1 MNAKEEFFEKAREI
15 LGAKG
20 LINASEAAKF
30 LSDITGTGL
39 TCLFVARPASTGEV
53 SRIVALCH
61 EEGVAIVPQGGN
73 SNVCHMAVPTEAR
86 PTILLSLSRLNR
98 ILEINPERGTATVE
112 AGCIME
118 VLQNAV
124 AEHDLVFAPDWGA
137 RGTATVGG
145 AVATNGGGLNVLR
158 FGTTREQVLGVEV
171 VMADGRIWNGLR
183 ALIKDNSGYDLKQLF
198 IGSEGTLGIITK
210 LTFRL
215 HPAQPHV
222 RSMFASLCDA
232 TRLMEFLAKARSLG
246 GEKLTAFE
254 LLPGL
259 GVEKALG
266 RYPDLT
272 RPCETQSDWYVL
284 LRMADRQGVDE
295 ILTALFEAGFESEII
310 DDAVMASS
318 EAQET
323 NLWEIREQM
332 IPHQYFGAYKMVKW
346 DVSVPVDQIMAFLAS
361 AETAIAEVDPMA
373 FTYAVGHV
381 GDGNIHLSAYIEK
394 TEAAERVAPLI
405 YDRIDA
411 LVWHYGG
418 SIVAEHGVGSLYRD
432 RVRNQKEPLEYE
444 MQQRLKACFDPTG
457 LFNPGKLVNMY

>member
-1 MNAKEEFFEKAREI
+1 MNIQDDFIEKAKEI
-15 LGAKG
+15 LGSKG
-20 LINASEAAKF
+20 MVEGPNMAEF
-30 LSDITGTGL
+30 LTDITGPGL
-39 TCLFVARPASTGEV
+39 TCLLVARPASTEEV
-53 SRIVALCH
+53 SRIVTLCH
-61 EEGVAIVPQGGN
+61 ENGVAIVPQGGN
-73 SNVCHMAVPTEAR
+73 TNVCHMAVPTEER
-86 PTILLSLSRLNR
+86 PTILLSLSRMNR
-98 ILEINPERGTATVE
+98 ILDINPERGTTTVE

-118 VLQNAV
+118 VLQKTA

-171 VMADGRIWNGLR
+171 VLPDGRVWDGLR
-183 ALIKDNSGYDLKQLF
+183 ALVKDNSGYDLKQLF

-215 HPAQPHV
+215 HPSQPHS
-222 RSMFASLCDA
+222 RSMFAALSDA
-232 TRLMEFLAKARSLG
+232 TRLMEFFAMARALG

-254 LLPGL
+254 LLPGM
-259 GVEKALG
+259 GVAKALE
-266 RYPDLT
+266 RYPDLK
-272 RPCETQSDWYVL
+272 RPCETESDWYILV
-284 LRMADRQGVDE
+284 RMSDRLDVDE
-295 ILTALFEAGFESEII
+295 TLTALFEAGFENEII

-332 IPHQYFGAYKMVKW
+332 IPHQYFGAYKMLKW

-361 AETAIAEVDPMA
+361 AETAIAEVDPTA

-381 GDGNIHLSAYIEK
+381 GDGNIHLSAYIKK
-394 TEAAERVAPLI
+394 TEDTEMVAFLI

-411 LVWHYGG
+411 LVWGYGG

-432 RVRNQKEPLEYE
+432 RVRNQKGALEYE
-444 MQQRLKACFDPTG
+444 MLQRLKACFDPNG
-457 LFNPGKLVNMY
+457 LFNPGKLVN